1 MHGLAVHWY
10 NNVIISPERAIRRS
24 FTKKTGSERKNNYYN
39 YNHKFVYR
47 RNSRGS
53 GGGPLNVR
61 DGRGERIGVD
71 CVAWEGGQQHWL

>member
-47 RNSRGS
+47 RNSPSS
-53 GGGPLNVR
+53 GGR
-61 DGRGERIGVD
+61 SIKCQRWKGERIGVD
-71 CVAWEGGQQHWL
+71 CVAWESGSQHWL